1 MKSVKIQYFA
11 ILREQAKTN
20 DESLAVECNT
30 YAELYSY
37 LRDKHGFTIPLE
49 MIQVAA
55 NDEFVLLGEQ
65 IHEGANIV
73 FIPPVA
79 GG

>member
-11 ILREQAKTN
+11 ILREQAQLN
-20 DESLAVECNT
+20 DESLRVDCGT
-30 YAELYSY
+30 YAELYNF
-37 LRDKHGFTIPLE
+37 LRDKHGFTLPPE

-55 NDEFVLLGEQ
+55 NDEFVLLDSQ
-65 IHEGANIV
+65 IHDGANVV